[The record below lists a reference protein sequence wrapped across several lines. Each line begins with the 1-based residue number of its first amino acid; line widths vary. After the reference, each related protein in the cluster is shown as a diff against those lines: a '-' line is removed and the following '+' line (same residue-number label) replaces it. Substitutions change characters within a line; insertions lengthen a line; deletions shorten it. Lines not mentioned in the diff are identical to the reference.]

1 MREILAMSGRGM
13 LALICSL
20 LMVFQPVSAASDPP
34 VIAGVNSSRQI
45 QLTDALALE
54 GTMVPATPVALP
66 FISHGGPSNAPE
78 SIAVAKLTG
87 TADRNGQP
95 LLNGSIVSSGD
106 FLSTHGDSALLLT
119 STPQERLWLGPNT
132 SAKLTKDAGNVAV
145 ALERGTLGFQT
156 RGHIQVTF
164 ENHDGLAIRSRPDSP
179 ALAQLS
185 FVNNQEAQVRLQ
197 EGSLELV
204 QGSHSVL
211 LQPEKSSSISA
222 RGTHLAGEPP
232 TKKNPG
238 AQAASGSQ
246 SEAGSIK
253 GTVVNAELTAV
264 SDANITLTNAA
275 GKTLTTLSVD
285 GYFSFSNVPAGTY
298 TLHVTRA
305 GFQSFE
311 LRNVVVR
318 AGNESSLFVQLK
330 WGGGGGGGAGKD
342 NHLLLWV
349 LIGGGG
355 AAAGIGAYLA
365 TRGSKSSS
373 TSPSSIH

>member
-1 MREILAMSGRGM
+1 MREIRAMSGKCL

-20 LMVFQPVSAASDPP
+20 LMVFQLVSAASDPAA
-34 VIAGVNSSRQI
+34 IAGVNSSGQN
-45 QLTDALALE
+45 QLDDALALA
-54 GTMVPATPVALP
+54 GTMIAAAAVALP
-66 FISHGGPSNAPE
+66 FLSHGGPSHAPE

-106 FLSTHGDSALLLT
+106 FLSTHGDSALLLS
-119 STPQERLWLGPNT
+119 STPQERLWFGPNT

-211 LQPEKSSSISA
+211 LQPENPGLISA
-222 RGTHLAGEPP
+222 SGTHLAGEPP
-232 TKKNPG
+232 TKKNSN
-238 AQAASGSQ
+238 AQAESASQ
-246 SEAGSIK
+246 SDTGSIK
-253 GTVVNAELTAV
+253 GTVVNAELFVV
-264 SDANITLTNAA
+264 SGANVTLTNAA
-275 GKTLTTLSVD
+275 GKTLTAISDHEGKFFFT
-285 GYFSFSNVPAGTY
+285 NVPVGSY
-298 TLHVTRA
+298 TLHVAQT
-305 GFQSFE
+305 GFQSYD

-318 AGNESSLFVQLK
+318 AGNESALYVQL
-330 WGGGGGGGAGKD
+330 GGGGGIKKENSILIWVVVGGAVAG
-342 NHLLLWV
+342 
-349 LIGGGG
+349 
-355 AAAGIGAYLA
+355 GIGAYFA
-365 TRGSKSSS
+365 TRGSSS
-373 TSPSSIH
+373 TSPSSTQ